1 MNKGISVIKKSGYSL
16 PCQNQGIA
24 FLRPL
29 TDYGDIIYDQSQIES
44 FCDQIESVQYKA
56 ALAITGAIQ
65 VTSRGKLY
73 QELGLESLKLRRWY
87 KLLSC
92 MFKIMK
98 KEAPNYLINLIPRCE
113 KTIRTRNNNI
123 PMYHCR
129 TDCFKYSFFPST
141 LNEWFKL
148 DDSIRNSES
157 VEIFKSKLLSLICP
171 VQSNIYSIF
180 DEKGLKLLTRLR
192 LGLSHLNEHKFHHN
206 FEDCLNPLCSCSLKI
221 EDTSHYLLHC
231 HHFSNRRIDLMNSV
245 NSIIPNFES
254 MNDNMKKDILLYGDS
269 RFDEN
274 NNKFILEAT
283 INYLKNS
290 ERFSQSI
297 LE

>member
-1 MNKGISVIKKSGYSL
+1 
-16 PCQNQGIA
+16 
-24 FLRPL
+24 
-29 TDYGDIIYDQSQIES
+29 
-44 FCDQIESVQYKA
+44 
-56 ALAITGAIQ
+56 
-65 VTSRGKLY
+65 
-73 QELGLESLKLRRWY
+73 
-87 KLLSC
+87 
-92 MFKIMK
+92 MK
-98 KEAPNYLINLIPRCE
+98 KDTPNYLINLIPRCE
-113 KTIRTRNNNI
+113 QTIRTRNNNI
-123 PMYHCR
+123 PIYHCR

-157 VEIFKSKLLSLICP
+157 IEIFKSKLLSLIRP

-192 LGLSHLNEHKFHHN
+192 LGLSHLNEHKFRHN
-206 FEDCLNPLCSCSLKI
+206 FRDCLSPLCSCSLEI
-221 EDTSHYLLHC
+221 EDTSNYLLQC
-231 HHFSNRRIDLMNSV
+231 HHFSNRRKDLMNSV

-274 NNKFILEAT
+274 KNKIILEAT

-290 ERFSQSI
+290 ETFHNLFSNNC
-297 LE
+297 